1 MGEKRTQFNFT
12 CLRRKELS
20 VSHGEEAH
28 RGRACDDDEDSVVA
42 MHRLVVALAHHKSQG
57 DYSASKIII
66 SGAHMMEA
74 PSGML
79 FTMRNVT
86 LHLNHLLVKTTSAE
100 ISAIR
105 TPIITS
111 SVFVCQISLLLFP
124 FAPFERSAPLGVM
137 TCSRLKMKGPHNS
150 GRILDPP
157 TFHLTP
163 FCKIM
168 PSSLMPAASATL

>member
-20 VSHGEEAH
+20 ASRGEE
-28 RGRACDDDEDSVVA
+28 ACDDDSDSVVA
-42 MHRLVVALAHHKSQG
+42 MHRLVAALAHHKSQR

-79 FTMRNVT
+79 FTIRNVT
-86 LHLNHLLVKTTSAE
+86 LHLNHLLVKTTLAE

-105 TPIITS
+105 TPVITS

-124 FAPFERSAPLGVM
+124 FAPFERSALLGVM
-137 TCSRLKMKGPHNS
+137 TLSRLKMKGPHN
-150 GRILDPP
+150 G
-157 TFHLTP
+157 
-163 FCKIM
+163 
-168 PSSLMPAASATL
+168 SSARPHFI